1 MDESIQMY
9 LKEISQFP
17 LLTFG
22 EEVEAAKTGDT
33 EKLINSNLRLVVS
46 IAKKFMNR
54 GLPLMDLIQ
63 EGNVGLIEAAKK
75 YNPERGCRFS
85 THATWWIRQRI
96 TRALYE
102 QGHMITRPEN
112 VSADLKKIKDAKR
125 ELYAT
130 LQREPREEEIAD
142 KTKFGLD
149 KVKELMVLMYEP
161 SSLNAQISDD
171 EDDGFDALIE
181 DTSIESPSAAAEEA
195 DRMDRIKKVFG
206 SLSDREAQILT
217 MHFFEDKSV
226 AEIAKT
232 FNRCEE
238 RIRQIEMRAYRKLR
252 NPLRAKMLKEILE

>member
-54 GLPLMDLIQ
+54 GLPLLDLIQ
-63 EGNVGLIEAAKK
+63 EGNIGLIKAAQKFDYTK
-75 YNPERGCRFS
+75 GFRFC
-85 THATWWIRQRI
+85 TIATWWIRQSI

-142 KTKFGLD
+142 RTKFGLD

-195 DRMDRIKKVFG
+195 DRVDRIKKVFG

-217 MHFFEDKSV
+217 MHFFEEKSV

-232 FNRCEE
+232 FDRCEE
-238 RIRQIEMRAYRKLR
+238 RIRQIELRAYRKLR